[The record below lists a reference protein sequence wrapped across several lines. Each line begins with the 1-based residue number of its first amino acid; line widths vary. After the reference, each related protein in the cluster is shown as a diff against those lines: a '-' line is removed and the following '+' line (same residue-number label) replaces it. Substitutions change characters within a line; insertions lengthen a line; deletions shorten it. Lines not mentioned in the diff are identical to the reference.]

1 MSRLRASL
9 VFAAV
14 LALAVVL
21 AACGGSSSSNNEDP
35 HKVVD
40 NATLKGIK
48 SGNLS
53 LALSVNAKG
62 KEGGNLNVNL
72 SGPFQSE
79 GGGKLPQLDMTAK
92 VTGAFTGKNVNF
104 EGGLVLLPSTAY
116 VKYKGVNYEVD
127 PTTFSYVKSALKQ
140 AQQQGGATG
149 KSGSSACQEAASKLK
164 FSEFMEN
171 LKNEGNADV
180 GGTTT
185 TKVSGDLN
193 VPKAIEAFM
202 KLAENP
208 ACSSGLG
215 ATGSLSQLG
224 QLGKAKGEI
233 EKAVKTAHVDLY
245 VGSDHI
251 VRRATAQL
259 TIVPPKGSSK
269 GPESVELSLDLS
281 LSGVNQKQTIEA
293 PQGAKPLNELF
304 LKLGINPIELLGKG
318 GSGGLGNLLKG
329 LGGSSGS
336 GSGGMGSMGGSSGG
350 SATPPSGGAPSA
362 EKQQAYL
369 KCLQSAKTAADIQK
383 CAAMLK

>member
-1 MSRLRASL
+1 MSRLRAFL

-21 AACGGSSSSNNEDP
+21 VACGGSSSNNEDP

-62 KEGGNLNVNL
+62 KEGGNIDVNL

-79 GGGKLPQLDMTAK
+79 GGEKLPQLDMTAK
-92 VTGAFTGKNVNF
+92 VNGSFTGKNVNF

-116 VKYKGVNYEVD
+116 VKYKGVSYEVD

-140 AQQQGGATG
+140 AQQKGGATG

-208 ACSSGLG
+208 ACSSQLG

-233 EKAVKTAHVDLY
+233 EKAVKTAHIDLY

-251 VRRATAQL
+251 VRRAVVQL
-259 TIVPPKGSSK
+259 TIEPPKGSSK

-318 GSGGLGNLLKG
+318 GSGGLGGLLKG
-329 LGGSSGS
+329 LGGSA
-336 GSGGMGSMGGSSGG
+336 GGTGGMGGSSGG
-350 SATPPSGGAPSA
+350 STTPKPSGGPSA